1 VEHVFF
7 CIIENIKRKKLSL
20 SLQEIVASTCM
31 YVFKKTH
38 PHPWLFCSFKI
49 LDFFMGG
56 KAFTYK
62 EGRYHILQMEGIL
75 NIKKRNVEKVEDYD
89 MATNCFYQPKSST
102 IQIFP

>member
-1 VEHVFF
+1 
-7 CIIENIKRKKLSL
+7 
-20 SLQEIVASTCM
+20 
-31 YVFKKTH
+31 
-38 PHPWLFCSFKI
+38 
-49 LDFFMGG
+49 MGG